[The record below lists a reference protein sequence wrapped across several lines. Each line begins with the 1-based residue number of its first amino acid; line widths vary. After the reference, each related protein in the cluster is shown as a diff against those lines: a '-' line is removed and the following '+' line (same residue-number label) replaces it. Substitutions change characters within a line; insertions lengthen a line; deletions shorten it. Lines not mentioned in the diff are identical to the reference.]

1 MSRAV
6 QAPALLTVG
15 LAAVLAVSGC
25 GSPAGPVAGAHAV
38 AVPSI
43 RPVLPSAPPPAAIDE
58 LQASPAAGDSPAGPL
73 PDRDLTPGAVFAD
86 VTTAQVCRPHYTAGV
101 RRPRVSARLQAFAR
115 YDVQPAQRA
124 RYELD
129 HLVPLALGGSNAA
142 GNLWPQAYGGPR
154 GAEHKDALEDHL
166 RDLVC
171 GHRLGLRTAQG
182 ALRRDW
188 WATYRRFPPGAVA
201 RTAAAVVNAGPCG
214 RPGQTGAT
222 SRGVQLTC
230 RATTAG
236 LLRWRKRG

>member
-1 MSRAV
+1 MSRGV
-6 QAPALLTVG
+6 RAPGALLAVG
-15 LAAVLAVSGC
+15 LAALLGVSGC
-25 GSPAGPVAGAHAV
+25 ASSPRPVAGARAV

-43 RPVLPSAPPPAAIDE
+43 RPVVPSAPPPAVLDE
-58 LQASPAAGDSPAGPL
+58 LQASPAAGADTAGGL
-73 PDRDLTPGAVFAD
+73 PDRALTPGAVFAD
-86 VTTAQVCRPHYTAGV
+86 VTTAQVCRPHYEAGV

-115 YDVQPAQRA
+115 YDVPLAQRV

-171 GHRLGLRTAQG
+171 GRRLGLRTAQG
-182 ALRRDW
+182 ALMRDW
-188 WATYRRFPPGAVA
+188 WAAYRRFPPGAAA
-201 RTAAAVVNAGPCG
+201 RAAGVVNAGPCG
-214 RPGQTGAT
+214 RAGQTGVTAK
-222 SRGVQLTC
+222 GVRLTC